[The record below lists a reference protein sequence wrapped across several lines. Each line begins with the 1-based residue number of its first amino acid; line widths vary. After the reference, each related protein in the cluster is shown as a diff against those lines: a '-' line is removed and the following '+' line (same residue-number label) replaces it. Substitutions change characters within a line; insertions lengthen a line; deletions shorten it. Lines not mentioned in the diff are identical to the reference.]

1 MTTKKKVKD
10 LKGFREPT
18 EKEGNAI
25 EEFFTAYFQRAIKT
39 CRRLSSITSALGII
53 FMALYATTG
62 ILSIIVGLLLFVA
75 TFWTIWKKKGFQ
87 ENIGVF
93 KRKNYRV
100 LDGSVYERSVH
111 ETPGT
116 ELVKFVSQYGE
127 KLKETH
133 IVNSRDLEIGTR
145 LLLVYVGPDQMKGGF
160 SYAFTPYM
168 LTEEGMRKT
177 V

>member
-25 EEFFTAYFQRAIKT
+25 GEFFTAYFQRAIKI
-39 CRRLSSITSALGII
+39 CRRLSSITSVLGIV
-53 FMALYATTG
+53 FMASYASMG
-62 ILSIIVGLLLFVA
+62 ILAIIIGLLLFGV
-75 TFWTIWKKKGFQ
+75 TFWTIWQKKSYQEKISVFQ
-87 ENIGVF
+87 
-93 KRKNYRV
+93 RKNYGV
-100 LDGSVYERSVH
+100 LDGSVCERAVH

-127 KLKETH
+127 KLDKTY
-133 IVNSRDLEIGTR
+133 IVNSRGLENGTR

-168 LTEEGMRKT
+168 LTEAGIRKT